1 MPVILNKPT
10 KIDLIDHMLWL
21 TRGLERKIR
30 GRRLRS
36 VDEVRD
42 DGVFVGWKDTL
53 GNIIFFIAFNKLKK
67 EYALAEIEAQF
78 GKDMRD
84 KLLTYAG
91 RKSIFE

>member
-10 KIDLIDHMLWL
+10 KIDLEDHMLWL
-21 TRGLERKIR
+21 SRGLERKVR
-30 GRRLRS
+30 GRKLKS
-36 VDEVRD
+36 TEEIRD
-42 DGVFVGWKDTL
+42 DGVYVGWKDVL
-53 GNIIFFIAFNKLKK
+53 GNIIFFIAFAKLKQM
-67 EYALAEIEAQF
+67 YALAEVEAKF